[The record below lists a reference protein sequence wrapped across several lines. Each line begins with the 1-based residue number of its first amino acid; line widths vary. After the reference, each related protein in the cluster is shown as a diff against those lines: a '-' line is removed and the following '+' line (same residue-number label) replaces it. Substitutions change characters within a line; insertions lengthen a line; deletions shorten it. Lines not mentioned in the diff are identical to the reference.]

1 MAEQFLDVAG
11 TVYLKQWME
20 PSTSYLSMAEGD
32 VLPLG
37 SGFTSSLPA
46 GSHNFSLVGEAVTE
60 REMTLTA
67 SADGMWSGWNL
78 VCNPLA
84 SFVDLGA
91 IPVSGPGAFGAT
103 YQWNDSLLTYEA
115 QIGGLG
121 LFENNGILEPGE
133 AFWTIADT
141 TTMLDFGPEAMVS
154 RSIWETQSENLT
166 PEVLGFQLQTG
177 DRLEQCLFEFGAGSV
192 NYDRSE
198 DAAFIPAGFRGRN
211 NLDIFSKSAD
221 DVSLVINRT
230 NQEAQVIPLWVKALN
245 GDSVTISTATVP
257 ENMCLIL
264 EDLLT
269 GWTASVEPGMQ
280 YTYHVDSNFD
290 EHRFN
295 LTVGGNLS
303 AVASEAAC
311 ESAMDGEIAVVAQA
325 QTIGLEL
332 YDDEGLSAGIF
343 SPDSLGGTFSGLG
356 VGLYTVTA
364 ITEGCADLNRTVEVV
379 ANSAGGAAFDIQA
392 MPDHI
397 GCYDDHGGVSL
408 DIDGGLAPYTVAW
421 SHGAVGDVIEVEAA
435 GVLEAMITDA
445 AGCSDSTSVE
455 VLSAPQVEAGIALEA
470 AVVTLV
476 DGEAEVYFENASS
489 GATAYQWNFGDGNAS
504 AAENPIHAYS
514 AAGAYTVGL
523 NAWNDYCSDTYQMVV
538 TVETVSSVGDLAEG
552 VEAAIERTSMGWQVR
567 HPQEAFSVEVFDLTG
582 RMVYMANGMPG
593 SPVVLDPAV
602 MPTVALVLWKGTQS
616 GRQHTW
622 RLAR

>member
-1 MAEQFLDVAG
+1 LVE
-11 TVYLKQWME
+11 
-20 PSTSYLSMAEGD
+20 SD

-37 SGFTSSLPA
+37 AGFTSSLPA
-46 GSHNFSLVGEAVTE
+46 GSHDFSLAGEAVIE
-60 REMTLTA
+60 REVTLTA
-67 SADGMWSGWNL
+67 DANGTWKGWNL

-84 SFVDLGA
+84 SFVDVNA
-91 IPVSGPGAFGAT
+91 VAVSGPGSFGAT
-103 YQWNDSLLTYEA
+103 YQWDDSLLTYVA

-121 LFENNGILEPGE
+121 LFGNSGILEPGA

-141 TTMLDFGPEAMVS
+141 TTLLDFGADAMVS
-154 RSIWETQSENLT
+154 KANWETQSENLT
-166 PEVLGFQLQTG
+166 PEVLGFQLQTEE
-177 DRLEQCLFEFGAGSV
+177 RKEQCLFEFGAGSDH
-192 NYDRSE
+192 YDRME
-198 DAAFIPAGFRGRN
+198 DAVFVPNGFRGRN

-230 NQEAQVIPLWVKALN
+230 SQDAQVIPLWVKAMN
-245 GDSVTISTATVP
+245 GDSVTISTTAVP
-257 ENMCLIL
+257 ENICLIL

-269 GWTASVEPGMQ
+269 GWTASVEPGLQ
-280 YTYHVDSNFD
+280 YTYYANSNSD

-295 LTVGGNLS
+295 LTMGGNVS

-311 ESAMDGEIAVVAQA
+311 ESAMDGAIAVVAQA

-332 YDDEGLSAGIF
+332 YDDEGQAAGIF

-356 VGLYTVTA
+356 VGVYTVTA

-379 ANSAGGAAFDIQA
+379 ANSAGGASFDIQA

-435 GVLEAMITDA
+435 GVLEAVITDA

-504 AAENPIHAYS
+504 AAENPIHAYTT
-514 AAGAYTVGL
+514 AGAYTVGL

-538 TVETVSSVGDLAEG
+538 TVETVSSVGDFAG
-552 VEAAIERTSMGWQVR
+552 SVEAAVERTSLGWQVR
-567 HPQEAFSVEVFDLTG
+567 HPQEAFNVEVFDLTG
-582 RMVYMANGMPG
+582 RMVYMASGMPG

-602 MPTVALVLWKGTQS
+602 MPAVALVLWKGAQS
-616 GRQHTW
+616 GHQQTW